1 MNNSDQRIWHNSNPD
16 TLSLKESYFFKNRIT
31 DRLSWANHI
40 LSVDTPPS
48 KLLVVWRLMHDKLP
62 TDDQLQRFTIPIH
75 PPRALTLTQVI
86 WCSPSRDCIKCN
98 VDGAH
103 SSNLFAEF
111 SGVLRALVSANAK
124 GW

>member
-62 TDDQLQRFTIPIH
+62 TDDQLQ
-75 PPRALTLTQVI
+75 
-86 WCSPSRDCIKCN
+86 SMGCI
-98 VDGAH
+98 
-103 SSNLFAEF
+103 L
-111 SGVLRALVSANAK
+111 ALVCSLCHNHEETTQHLSFHYYFGVK
-124 GW
+124 IWNWLGRMLNFMLQFRSMNDI